1 VHAKSQNA
9 HLREEVQQLRSANV
23 QSESALQDVAKLQ
36 AQLNYVEGPT
46 FPKDYRAVNTR
57 VISRPPSPYYQQVGI
72 AAGSA
77 KGIRVHDPVVTADGL
92 VGEVTT
98 VFSHESLV
106 TLLTDSTSFVSAVDL
121 NSQDAFGIVSAGEG
135 RGSLVF
141 DRVLKSKSVSVG
153 DKVITAGSRTGRYG
167 SIYPRNLLIGTVTSV
182 GNSET
187 DIFKQIQVE
196 PAVDFGSLDSL
207 VVLVSTGPRP
217 ELP

>member
-1 VHAKSQNA
+1 
-9 HLREEVQQLRSANV
+9 VQQLRSDNLQA
-23 QSESALQDVAKLQ
+23 ESALQDVAKLQ

-57 VISRPPSPYYQQVGI
+57 VISRPASPYSQQVGI
-72 AAGSA
+72 AAGS
-77 KGIRVHDPVVTADGL
+77 KQGISVHDPVVTAAGL
-92 VGEVTT
+92 VGEVTS
-98 VFSHESLV
+98 VFSRESLV
-106 TLLTDSTSFVSAVDL
+106 TLLTDSTSSVSAVDL
-121 NSQDAFGIVSAGEG
+121 TSQGAFGIVSTGQG

-141 DRVLKSKSVSVG
+141 DRVPKAKNVSVG
-153 DKVITAGSRTGRYG
+153 DKIITAGSRTGRFG
-167 SIYPRNLLIGTVTSV
+167 SIYPRNLLVGTVTSV

-207 VVLVSTGPRP
+207 VVLVSTRPRP